1 MSVKA
6 MRPKLNQD
14 DIVRLMKGSSAED
27 RAHATHKLCR
37 RIGNE
42 ELQPEDKV
50 FADQILNL
58 LAQDAEKRVRRAMAV
73 TLKNSPNLP
82 REVALKLAHDI
93 DSVALPVIENSP
105 VFRNSD
111 LVELVL
117 NATEAKQI
125 AVAGREKL
133 SAEVADTIAE
143 HACRDAVVKMASN
156 DNANLTERG
165 YGFTIDRFKTD
176 EDVQGALIS
185 RSWIPPQVAEKMV
198 SLVSGQMFDL
208 LVNNHELPPQLAI
221 ELASGAH
228 ERATLDLV
236 EQAGHSSNLP
246 RFVQQLALNNRLTPS
261 MIMRAMCLGHVS
273 FVEHA
278 LSELSGL
285 PHHRTWL
292 LLHDAGSL
300 GLRKIFEHAGL
311 PKGMHVPFQMAINV
325 YHELDYDGLDG
336 DRERFRKRMV
346 ERVLTQFQNIPK
358 ADLDYLLEKLDAYRE
373 VEDQRSDEAA

>member
-1 MSVKA
+1 
-6 MRPKLNQD
+6 
-14 DIVRLMKGSSAED
+14 
-27 RAHATHKLCR
+27 
-37 RIGNE
+37 
-42 ELQPEDKV
+42 
-50 FADQILNL
+50 
-58 LAQDAEKRVRRAMAV
+58 
-73 TLKNSPNLP
+73 
-82 REVALKLAHDI
+82 
-93 DSVALPVIENSP
+93 
-105 VFRNSD
+105 
-111 LVELVL
+111 
-117 NATEAKQI
+117 
-125 AVAGREKL
+125 
-133 SAEVADTIAE
+133 
-143 HACRDAVVKMASN
+143 MASN

-185 RSWIPPQVAEKMV
+185 RNWIPPQVAEKMV